1 MRNENSNPDIE
12 DDRSWRVPLSDDQR
26 ARQAWIGVL
35 SMAPSARL
43 SDLFEAVPEKPDYEF
58 LRKPESGLIMT
69 QGRIGGAGGAFNMG
83 EMTVT
88 RCSVKLSDGTVGHA
102 YQAGRDKKK
111 ARCCALLDAML
122 QQPERRLEIMN
133 SIIEPLKA
141 EQAARDLARA
151 KKVAATKVDFFT
163 LVRGED

>member
-1 MRNENSNPDIE
+1 MRNESSSPDTGNN
-12 DDRSWRVPLSDDQR
+12 RSWEVPLSDDQR
-26 ARQAWIGVL
+26 ARQGWMGVL

-43 SDLFEAVPEKPDYEF
+43 CDLFDALPEKPGFEF

-69 QGRIGGAGGAFNMG
+69 QGRVGGTGGAFNMG

-122 QQPERRLEIMN
+122 QQPERQREIMN

>member
-1 MRNENSNPDIE
+1 MRNESSSPDTE
-12 DDRSWRVPLSDDQR
+12 GNRSLQVPLSDDQR
-26 ARQAWIGVL
+26 ARQGWMGVL

-43 SDLFEAVPEKPDYEF
+43 FALFDALPEKPDFEY

-69 QGRIGGAGGAFNMG
+69 QGRVGGTGGAFNMG

-122 QQPERRLEIMN
+122 QQPERRLEVMN